1 MPRILIADD
10 DTALRNALR
19 DALKDEGHDVTE
31 VDSGDKALAAFT
43 EPPEARPEL
52 LIIDVRMPVKTGLEV
67 LRELRATVP
76 TPLPVLVMTGYG
88 SSNVAIE
95 AMQLGAYDYLTKPFD
110 VDDLLA
116 TVERFFNW
124 RALNNQVVELPNR
137 KGEIDPSEVIIGNS
151 PVMQEVYKAIGRV
164 ARSDATVLITGETG
178 TGKELVASV
187 LHRSSSYAR
196 GPLIKVNCAALPE
209 TLLESEL
216 FGHEKG
222 AFTGAIGQRKGRF
235 EMADKGT
242 IFLDEIGEM
251 SLPTQKKLLRV
262 LQERE
267 FERVGGSVTVKIDTR
282 VISATNKH
290 LPTEIEE
297 MRFREDLYYRLNIIS
312 IHLPPLR
319 ERLEDVPAL
328 SEHFLHKHRFSVR
341 SNPARLSQG
350 ALQLLMDYHWPGNV
364 RELENVIER
373 AVILAQGA
381 VISEQ
386 HIDFSNSSGRQTL
399 NVAQRLRDGAGLETI
414 LKEVEREAVTEAL
427 RLSQGDE
434 HAASELLKMPL
445 TELQVRLA
453 SA

>member
-1 MPRILIADD
+1 
-10 DTALRNALR
+10 
-19 DALKDEGHDVTE
+19 
-31 VDSGDKALAAFT
+31 
-43 EPPEARPEL
+43 
-52 LIIDVRMPVKTGLEV
+52 
-67 LRELRATVP
+67 
-76 TPLPVLVMTGYG
+76 
-88 SSNVAIE
+88 
-95 AMQLGAYDYLTKPFD
+95 
-110 VDDLLA
+110 
-116 TVERFFNW
+116 
-124 RALNNQVVELPNR
+124 
-137 KGEIDPSEVIIGNS
+137 
-151 PVMQEVYKAIGRV
+151 
-164 ARSDATVLITGETG
+164 
-178 TGKELVASV
+178 
-187 LHRSSSYAR
+187 
-196 GPLIKVNCAALPE
+196 
-209 TLLESEL
+209 
-216 FGHEKG
+216 
-222 AFTGAIGQRKGRF
+222 
-235 EMADKGT
+235 MADKGT

-290 LPTEIEE
+290 LPTEIDEG
-297 MRFREDLYYRLNIIS
+297 RFREDLYYRLNIIS

-319 ERLEDVPAL
+319 ERIEDVPAL

-386 HIDFSNSSGRQTL
+386 HIDFSNASGRQSL

-434 HAASELLKMPL
+434 HAASELLKVPL